1 MLMRYRFVL
10 CDVFT
15 KEAFKGNQLAVLP
28 EAEGLSQKQM
38 QRIAKEFNFSETS
51 FVYQPKGKNTNKVRI
66 FTPNEEVP
74 FAGHPSLGA
83 AFVLHQN
90 GYLCNT
96 GVPTQIVFE
105 ENAGLVE
112 ISIEEKIHNDLLL
125 ELQAPTP
132 LVIGAEFNA
141 KMISKVLNLPIE
153 AINTR
158 NHPPQVVSVGLP
170 FLMVELDNIDY
181 LQQLSPNMEGFLALQ
196 AKGISM
202 IHIYFHS
209 KDEFDI
215 RTRMFAL
222 LEGIVEDPATGS
234 ANCALAGL
242 LSTLD
247 KNADGDYSWKIA
259 QGVEMGRASELRARA
274 AKQNGDLTGTWIGGN
289 CVQIAEGWISL

>member
-1 MLMRYRFVL
+1 MRYRFVL

-28 EAEGLSQKQM
+28 EAEGLSQEQM

-51 FVYQPKGKNTNKVRI
+51 FVYQPEGKNTNKVRI

-83 AFVLHQN
+83 AFVLYQN
-90 GYLCNT
+90 GYLGNT

-112 ISIEEKIHNDLLL
+112 ISIEEKIHNNLLL

>member
-1 MLMRYRFVL
+1 MRYRFVL

-28 EAEGLSQKQM
+28 EAEGLSQEQM

-51 FVYQPKGKNTNKVRI
+51 FVYQPEGKNTNKVRI

-90 GYLCNT
+90 GYLGNT

-112 ISIEEKIHNDLLL
+112 ISIEEKIHNNLLL

-141 KMISKVLNLPIE
+141 KMISKALNLPIE

-202 IHIYFHS
+202 IHTYFHS